1 METELATRPL
11 PWVQENHPPHE
22 KLFTQSRDGANRD
35 LRMQKSWA
43 LKLGKIVVK
52 TEDWGLILVLLV
64 NETFKTKIEFNGRE
78 YASADE
84 MPVAVRVAY
93 ERAFHETP
101 ALHSGARLAAK
112 LKAKIILNDTEF
124 NHAGEMSVDDRHLY
138 HEALE
143 AVFPPGIVVSTA
155 EARSVT
161 ETRKVTQRKMLL
173 VVFLV
178 SVLAGAVYLWLHGL
192 FG

>member
-1 METELATRPL
+1 M
-11 PWVQENHPPHE
+11 
-22 KLFTQSRDGANRD
+22 
-35 LRMQKSWA
+35 
-43 LKLGKIVVK
+43 
-52 TEDWGLILVLLV
+52 ILVLLV
-64 NETFKTKIEFNGRE
+64 SETFNSKIQFNGHD

-84 MPVAVRVAY
+84 MPVDVRVAY
-93 ERAFHETP
+93 ERAIHETP

-143 AVFPPGIVVSTA
+143 AVFPPGIVISTA
-155 EARSVT
+155 AAQSVT

-173 VVFLV
+173 IGFFV
-178 SVLAGAVYLWLHGL
+178 SVLAGAAYLWLHGL
-192 FG
+192 FR

>member
-1 METELATRPL
+1 
-11 PWVQENHPPHE
+11 
-22 KLFTQSRDGANRD
+22 
-35 LRMQKSWA
+35 MQKTVSWNFR
-43 LKLGKIVVK
+43 KNSCQKSRSR
-52 TEDWGLILVLLV
+52 LILVLV
-64 NETFKTKIEFNGRE
+64 VSETFKTKIQFNGHE

-84 MPVAVRVAY
+84 MPVRVRVAY
-93 ERAFHETP
+93 ERAIHETP

-112 LKAKIILNDTEF
+112 LKAKIIVNDTEF

-161 ETRKVTQRKMLL
+161 ETRKVTQRKTLL
-173 VVFLV
+173 VVLLV
-178 SVLAGAVYLWLHGL
+178 SLLAGAVYLWLHGL

>member
-1 METELATRPL
+1 
-11 PWVQENHPPHE
+11 
-22 KLFTQSRDGANRD
+22 
-35 LRMQKSWA
+35 MQKSWA

-155 EARSVT
+155 
-161 ETRKVTQRKMLL
+161 
-173 VVFLV
+173 
-178 SVLAGAVYLWLHGL
+178 LWLHGL

>member
-1 METELATRPL
+1 M
-11 PWVQENHPPHE
+11 
-22 KLFTQSRDGANRD
+22 
-35 LRMQKSWA
+35 
-43 LKLGKIVVK
+43 
-52 TEDWGLILVLLV
+52 ILVLLV
-64 NETFKTKIEFNGRE
+64 SETFNSKIQFNGHD

-84 MPVAVRVAY
+84 MPVDVRVAY
-93 ERAFHETP
+93 ERAIHETP

-143 AVFPPGIVVSTA
+143 AVFPPGIVISTA
-155 EARSVT
+155 AAQSVT

-173 VVFLV
+173 IGFFV
-178 SVLAGAVYLWLHGL
+178 SVLAGGAYLWLHGL
-192 FG
+192 FR